1 MTADLTPYR
10 GKRALVF
17 GPLWAVEDAIT
28 KLRNALVGVV
38 HEHNTDV
45 ALALLDACNLAAI
58 YGGATGS
65 AAVRDT
71 AKAAGIPVLRVRR
84 DGTVEVDGGA

>member
-1 MTADLTPYR
+1 MIADLATYR

-17 GPLWAVEDAIT
+17 GPLWAVDGAIT
-28 KLRNALVGVV
+28 KLANAHAEVV
-38 HEHNTDV
+38 HEQDTDAALDLLNT
-45 ALALLDACNLAAI
+45 CNLAAI

-71 AKAAGIPVLRVRR
+71 AKAAGVPVLRVRR
-84 DGTVEVDGGA
+84 DGSVEVGDG